1 MTRRLLGLVLALVL
15 LGGCV
20 SLPTGGAV
28 STRPAD
34 GPVGEGAG
42 TFDYTPAGPRKGAP
56 PQNIVYD
63 FLRAM
68 EAAPQSTAVAR
79 EYLTDEARSRWFPE
93 RSTLLYDTQV
103 LDASTG
109 GEGAYVLR
117 LDGTYR
123 LDDRGTW
130 LGRAGGDDGIDYGI
144 SLVRERG
151 EWRIDNPPDSL
162 LVTRQ
167 HFESRYQQYLLY
179 FFDPTGE
186 VLVPEPTYLPYGE
199 QAPATL
205 VRRLL
210 RGPHP
215 RVEGV
220 VRSYIP
226 AGTEHALSVPVS
238 EGGVVDVGLNRQ
250 LLQLSGEQRQ
260 RALAQLAWTLGQVT
274 GVESLRVTVGGE
286 PLGIPGAGNPISVS
300 SFSEFDPAI
309 HWASREVF
317 GIQNSRVVAL
327 SADVDEVVGRFGA
340 DEYALRSIAVDLA
353 GERVAGVSED
363 GTTVV
368 LAPRG
373 RTLGEAPPPEETRV
387 VHTGTDV
394 LRPSWNV
401 FDELWLVDR
410 TAGGLEVSVAAG
422 DRVGP
427 VPAPGLARRDV
438 TAFVV
443 SRDGTRLVAAVNGQ
457 DGDHLEMMRVLRT
470 QDGRVRGLTRPVELP
485 LAQPGPDEIRDL
497 AWRTPGGL
505 AVLTTGAARS
515 AQVLLALVDGSPALP
530 DVDASADLLRLRS
543 RAVVAA
549 PSSGAAVLL
558 GGSQG
563 ELFELAGDGQWVEV
577 PLEDGLLSPTYAG

>member
-1 MTRRLLGLVLALVL
+1 MTRRLVGLVLALSL

-20 SLPTGGAV
+20 SLPSGGSV

-42 TFDYTPAGPRKGAP
+42 TFDYTPAGPRRGAP

-79 EYLTDEARSRWFPE
+79 EYLTDEARARWFPE
-93 RSTLLYDTQV
+93 RSTLVYDTQV

-123 LDDRGTW
+123 LDDRGSW
-130 LGRAGGDDGIDYGI
+130 LGRAGGDDGIDYGL
-144 SLVRERG
+144 SLVRQRG

-215 RVEGV
+215 RAEGV
-220 VRSYIP
+220 LRTYIP
-226 AGTEHALSVPVS
+226 VGTEHTLSVPVS
-238 EGGVVDVGLNRQ
+238 AGGVADVGLNRQ

-286 PLGIPGAGNPISVS
+286 PLGIPGAGNPLSVS
-300 SFSEFDPAI
+300 SFSEYDPAI

-317 GIQNSRVVAL
+317 GIQDGRVVAL
-327 SADVDEVVGRFGA
+327 SADADEVVGRFGA

-353 GERVAGVSED
+353 GEQVAGVSED

-373 RTLGEAPPPEETRV
+373 RTLAEAPPPEETRV

-394 LRPSWNV
+394 LPPSWNV

-410 TAGGLEVSVAAG
+410 TSRGVAVSVAVG
-422 DRVGP
+422 DRVSP
-427 VPAPGLARRDV
+427 VRAPGLARLDV
-438 TAFVV
+438 SAFVV
-443 SRDGTRLVAAVNGQ
+443 SRDGTRVVAAVDGQ
-457 DGDHLEMMRVLRT
+457 DGDHLAMMRVLRT
-470 QDGRVRGLTRPVELP
+470 EDGRVRGLTRPVELP

-497 AWRTPGGL
+497 AWRTPAGL
-505 AVLTTGAARS
+505 AVLTTATPNA

-530 DVDASADLLRLRS
+530 DVDSSADLLRLRS
-543 RAVVAA
+543 REVVAA
-549 PSSGAAVLL
+549 PISGAPVLI
-558 GGSQG
+558 GGARG

-577 PLEDGLLSPTYAG
+577 PLELPVLAPTYAG